1 MCAKCASARCARA
14 RARGVRVPD
23 AQTRVRAGA
32 RVPGARMRVRAR
44 GTRAP
49 CRPVRR
55 FLSPGGALVVSDG
68 AASPGRPGLGASPFP
83 QATTES
89 RTSVLSHAAARRLRE
104 AGARGRAEKCKAACR
119 PALVLSLFS
128 VRSLGQFGS
137 GSEAPESEEAQQ
149 RRSRE
154 SGNRGDASS
163 RRHGRRRLGR
173 FQKSRHTAHSEKECK

>member
-1 MCAKCASARCARA
+1 MLEHASGCAERRVARRERAEPVRVSAKCASARCARA

-23 AQTRVRAGA
+23 AQTRGRAGA

-89 RTSVLSHAAARRLRE
+89 RTSVLSHAGRAREVRGRLYVEMSSSFADATRKKRTGSRRSQTRSARRE
-104 AGARGRAEKCKAACR
+104 AAK
-119 PALVLSLFS
+119 P
-128 VRSLGQFGS
+128 
-137 GSEAPESEEAQQ
+137 SEERDAH
-149 RRSRE
+149 RPKKTKASTRE
-154 SGNRGDASS
+154 KAE
-163 RRHGRRRLGR
+163 L
-173 FQKSRHTAHSEKECK
+173 

>member
-1 MCAKCASARCARA
+1 MRQVRERAVRACACARCARA
-14 RARGVRVPD
+14 GCANARARR
-23 AQTRVRAGA
+23 GA
-32 RVPGARMRVRAR
+32 RAVCADARARR

-49 CRPVRR
+49 CRSVRR

-89 RTSVLSHAAARRLRE
+89 RTSVLSHAGARRLRE
-104 AGARGRAEKCKAACR
+104 AGARGRAEKCKVACR
-119 PALVLSLFS
+119 PALAFSLFS